1 MTDTRTYICLYK
13 NRKLLVTA
21 PSSYLAQRLAAQQ
34 FNARSQ
40 ARCKAWDVIVYLAD
54 EPITPSHL

>member
-1 MTDTRTYICLYK
+1 MNDTRTYICLYK

-34 FNARSQ
+34 FNAR
-40 ARCKAWDVIVYLAD
+40 RAWDVIVYLAD
-54 EPITPSHL
+54 EPITPSSL